1 MSVFAGIAACL
12 ALPARTSAPTS
23 PNAPGRVEV
32 GLEAAASTLDG
43 KRPEGRMLRGLIVM
57 IWMGLVPLGSAVAQV
72 SVQIALPGVSIGI
85 NQPVYPQ
92 LIPVPG
98 YPVYYDPGA
107 GSNYFFYDG
116 MYWVYAGDSWY
127 ASSWYNGPWALVGPQ
142 AVPVFILRVPV
153 RYYRHPP
160 AYFHGWGQD
169 APPRWGEHWGN
180 DWERHRS
187 GWDRWER
194 NAAPPPAPL
203 PVYQKQYSGNRYPQA
218 EQQHA
223 IRNQN
228 YQYKPRDAEV
238 KQVYKA
244 QPASRQPQQASPQP
258 ARPAP
263 QQQQASPQPA
273 QRENKGEQPGRN
285 KQQEQAQPA
294 SRQPQ
299 QASPQPARPAPQQQQ
314 ASPQP
319 AQRENK
325 GEQQPGRNKQQ
336 EQAQSANRQPQ
347 PQQASPPPAR
357 QAPQQQQVRAPESD
371 KGSKGKSGEQP
382 KGNASQAKGDEHGSD
397 RKN

>member
-12 ALPARTSAPTS
+12 ALPARTAAETSTIAPK
-23 PNAPGRVEV
+23 GVDV
-32 GLEAAASTLDG
+32 GLPAPASTLDG
-43 KRPEGRMLRGLIVM
+43 KRPGVWMLRRLIVM
-57 IWMGLVPLGSAVAQV
+57 LWMGLVPLGSAVAQV

-116 MYWVYAGDSWY
+116 MYWVYAGDNWY

-180 DWERHRS
+180 DWERQRS
-187 GWDRWER
+187 GWDRWNH

-223 IRNQN
+223 LRNQN

-238 KQVYKA
+238 KQVYRA
-244 QPASRQPQQASPQP
+244 QPASRQPQQAEPVRPAPQQQQASPQP
-258 ARPAP
+258 AQREYKGEQPGRNKQQPQEQAQPASRQPQQAAPVRPAP
-263 QQQQASPQPA
+263 QQQQQASPQPA

-285 KQQEQAQPA
+285 KQQPQQQEQAQPA

-299 QASPQPARPAPQQQQ
+299 QAAPVKPAPQQQQ
-314 ASPQP
+314 AAPARPAPQP
-319 AQRENK
+319 
-325 GEQQPGRNKQQ
+325 
-336 EQAQSANRQPQ
+336 
-347 PQQASPPPAR
+347 
-357 QAPQQQQVRAPESD
+357 QVRAPEPD
-371 KGSKGKSGEQP
+371 RGP
-382 KGNASQAKGDEHGSD
+382 KGDEHGSD